1 MPSRLDIHMTTL
13 PFSTQAALSKG
24 SVKDRERDRELHEY
38 YYINDFIITNLTKI
52 VQSSQLLSAPTHQP
66 QKWSNYMVLEEG
78 PLHSA
83 RCCPNHLFKNALKI
97 ENVNVHQKRELS
109 SLRTWFNDSKSCKV
123 TKTGGRKRS
132 RLVVQLTVTL
142 PDTALVEQL
151 STEEEKKREK
161 LG

>member
-83 RCCPNHLFKNALKI
+83 QCCSNHLFKNALKI
-97 ENVNVHQKRELS
+97 ENVNVHQKRESFPAYVHGSMTPNRVRLQ
-109 SLRTWFNDSKSCKV
+109 N
-123 TKTGGRKRS
+123 GGSKRS

-142 PDTALVEQL
+142 PDTALSEQS